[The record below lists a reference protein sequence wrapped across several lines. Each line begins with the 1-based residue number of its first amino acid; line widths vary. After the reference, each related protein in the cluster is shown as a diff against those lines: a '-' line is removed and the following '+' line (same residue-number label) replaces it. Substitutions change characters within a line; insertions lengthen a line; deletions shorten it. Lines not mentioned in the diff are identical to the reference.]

1 MSIKNDAEDKADLI
15 IHTMRRL
22 ATRTVLFHQAAA
34 QSLGLF
40 PTDLKSADL
49 LNELGP
55 LTAGELS
62 EKTGLSSGAV
72 TALIDRL
79 EKAGYVKREKDP
91 KDKRRVI
98 IVPLTA
104 GKSQVKELFQSLSA
118 STKQLTNEY
127 KREELDL
134 IIQFIS
140 EAAEIMEQELQLL
153 KSKS

>member
-1 MSIKNDAEDKADLI
+1 
-15 IHTMRRL
+15 MRRL
-22 ATRTVLFHQAAA
+22 ATRTVLFQQAAA

-79 EKAGYVKREKDP
+79 EKAGYAKREKDP

-127 KREELDL
+127 KPEELDL

>member
-1 MSIKNDAEDKADLI
+1 
-15 IHTMRRL
+15 
-22 ATRTVLFHQAAA
+22 
-34 QSLGLF
+34 
-40 PTDLKSADL
+40 L

-62 EKTGLSSGAV
+62 EKTSLSSGAV

-127 KREELDL
+127 KREDLDL
-134 IIQFIS
+134 IIQFIN
-140 EAAEIMEQELQLL
+140 EAADIMDQELQLL